1 MNDTDDKVDDEHN
14 KLALMVIEIIL
25 SNKDGNNTDGD
36 DDSGSNAG
44 GRAMQ
49 ARTVLDYVS
58 ILLLLT

>member
-1 MNDTDDKVDDEHN
+1 MNDADDKADDEHN

-36 DDSGSNAG
+36 DDSGSNTG
-44 GRAMQ
+44 GRAMK

-58 ILLLLT
+58 TLLLLI